1 MINSLLAG
9 AVFASA
15 AASAIA
21 ARKSIGGKSG
31 SDFGV
36 IGAFRKELKSSSID
50 DPAGGGRTIDASS
63 GCPTRAFAAAGA
75 VSGAAE
81 NMGGSDGA
89 SSADSGNH
97 VWPQL
102 EQRTIRPG
110 FARSVELTVQRVSQ
124 EGQVSI
130 IAFLPDFGCV
140 SYTNRRT

>member
-1 MINSLLAG
+1 M
-9 AVFASA
+9 
-15 AASAIA
+15 
-21 ARKSIGGKSG
+21 
-31 SDFGV
+31 
-36 IGAFRKELKSSSID
+36 E
-50 DPAGGGRTIDASS
+50 ASS
-63 GCPTRAFAAAGA
+63 GWPARAFGAAGA
-75 VSGAAE
+75 ISGAAE
-81 NMGGSDGA
+81 NIGGSDGV
-89 SSADSGNH
+89 SSPASGNH